1 MASKTSFEDK
11 CSILA
16 DLWLNYRS
24 DPDFADFIEYN
35 DIGLPLAYVISNEIV
50 EETETARRFVEETF
64 DLLLEGLEL
73 DDEDTAYET
82 LDDMFE
88 AVEDDDSESED
99 EPTDLEE
106 SGKNLPE
113 RFRDISN
120 GE

>member
-11 CSILA
+11 CNILA
-16 DLWLNYRS
+16 DLWLNYRN
-24 DPDFADFIEYN
+24 DEEFTDFIEYN
-35 DIGLPLAYVISNEIV
+35 DLGLPLAYAISNEIV
-50 EETETARRFVEETF
+50 EETETARRYVEETF
-64 DLLLEGLEL
+64 ELLLEGLEL
-73 DDEDTAYET
+73 DDEDVAYET

-88 AVEDDDSESED
+88 AIEDDDSESED
-99 EPTDLEE
+99 ELTDLEE